1 MEHMGFEP
9 TASTMRMLRAPNC
22 ANAPFIEKNGSN
34 GARTHDLSRV
44 RRTLI
49 PAELCFHKHYYT
61 TIFGKINRK
70 FHEEKSQ
77 LTLSSGIDKVEI
89 SIVRFAQ
96 KEALCI

>member
-1 MEHMGFEP
+1 MYQSYIFMNLKTSGNPVSINIPGIPEGFLKMEHMGFEP

-49 PAELCFHKHYYT
+49 PAELCFH
-61 TIFGKINRK
+61 IFHK
-70 FHEEKSQ
+70 
-77 LTLSSGIDKVEI
+77 
-89 SIVRFAQ
+89 
-96 KEALCI
+96 